1 MSSMLRRSHHDDNP
15 GYSGIAGQMLFPMPS
30 PCTPVRVEG
39 QMFVLYA
46 ADYLCNRH
54 AHLYENF

>member
-1 MSSMLRRSHHDDNP
+1 
-15 GYSGIAGQMLFPMPS
+15 MLFPMPS